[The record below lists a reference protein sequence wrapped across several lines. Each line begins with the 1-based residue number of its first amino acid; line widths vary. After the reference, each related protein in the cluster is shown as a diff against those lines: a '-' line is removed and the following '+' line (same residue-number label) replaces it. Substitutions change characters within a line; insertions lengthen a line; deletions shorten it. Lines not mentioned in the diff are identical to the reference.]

1 MKPML
6 LVNHLRR
13 IRSYPFEGEA
23 RFRSLLID
31 LKSLETSFSIRL
43 LPSYCDDTTRIK
55 IVSRDEAE
63 KELRLN
69 TINNSK
75 RQSDLIKWFK

>member
-55 IVSRDEAE
+55 IFSRVEAE